1 MAKARK
7 DFTNNPA
14 MNFISQESIDKVEHK
29 PAGKTGKAKASTTT
43 GAGKG
48 KVPEGYKVN
57 PEYIETK
64 SRRVQLLIQPSVYD
78 ALKAR
83 AQAEGIS
90 VNEVINTALK
100 KYTER

>member
-1 MAKARK
+1 MAKAMK

-29 PAGKTGKAKASTTT
+29 PAGKAKAPTTT
-43 GAGKG
+43 GSGKG
-48 KVPEGYKVN
+48 KVPEGYKAN

-83 AQAEGIS
+83 AQAEGVS